1 MVAKTCVIAFLVV
14 ATLASRNTSSFSSN
28 MQYRLV
34 LSPKSIPTVT
44 FVVLVAFMLA
54 FGLLQPLLF
63 FFMAGLLLHF
73 ECVLGA

>member
-1 MVAKTCVIAFLVV
+1 
-14 ATLASRNTSSFSSN
+14 

-34 LSPKSIPTVT
+34 LSPTSILTVT
-44 FVVLVAFMLA
+44 FIDWVAFMLA